1 MRSGVVAFRDAMAA
15 AGGLLDR
22 ARAGPS
28 LLSLG
33 VLGVVAILILPVPAG
48 LLDARTRAEVLDL
61 LAYLEA
67 GGRGG

>member
-1 MRSGVVAFRDAMAA
+1 VSTNPLGNERETV
-15 AGGLLDR
+15 
-22 ARAGPS
+22 ARAD
-28 LLSLG
+28 
-33 VLGVVAILILPVPAG
+33 IERTDPVPTSGMPAG